1 MVGGACFSFSIT
13 PPRPP
18 SPSSSQSSSPK
29 TMAVHLGP
37 LRSGAPCPSP
47 PPPTTSPDVS
57 LAVAGG
63 ELVAVARLAVQY
75 ATPAAVAAAV
85 STLKGELAADGLAL
99 AGEAAGGGFRVAQYG
114 PLFTMEART
123 NEVML
128 TVSAGG

>member
-1 MVGGACFSFSIT
+1 
-13 PPRPP
+13 
-18 SPSSSQSSSPK
+18 
-29 TMAVHLGP
+29 MAVHLGP

-47 PPPTTSPDVS
+47 PPPPTSPDVS

-63 ELVAVARLAVQY
+63 ELVAVARLAAQY

-85 STLKGELAADGLAL
+85 STLKGELAADGLVL